1 MIIKTKRNLIENYL
15 NQCSRNAFENCQK
28 LKNNFHWLLLIL
40 FNFLETTWK
49 MSINWN
55 FYSLENSLRKSF
67 ETTQSFTKDTQ
78 FDINL
83 SVNKLIRWFIRGRS
97 RGRVAG
103 MDLVQGSTNLID
115 IWPKRQCG
123 KNNRK
128 MKRRKSKKGLQVGAE
143 QRNKRH
149 EESGKEN
156 R

>member
-1 MIIKTKRNLIENYL
+1 
-15 NQCSRNAFENCQK
+15 
-28 LKNNFHWLLLIL
+28 
-40 FNFLETTWK
+40 
-49 MSINWN
+49 
-55 FYSLENSLRKSF
+55 
-67 ETTQSFTKDTQ
+67 
-78 FDINL
+78 
-83 SVNKLIRWFIRGRS
+83 
-97 RGRVAG
+97 